1 MKMDKAGN
9 VAVGDDTSLIIHV
22 CDEVCHDSMNIFFL
36 LSYVTLQ
43 SVYKQNRLIN
53 RDFKVNRL
61 LLLSHMKYFT
71 TYLSGSDA
79 FDDIDISVHCDVHI
93 FDWLVKY
100 VHNQAKPPKL
110 GKLYYFL
117 SQKTETGPNIFHLAC
132 FSLLS

>member
-1 MKMDKAGN
+1 MIWSFTFVMRC
-9 VAVGDDTSLIIHV
+9 V
-22 CDEVCHDSMNIFFL
+22 CVCHSSMNNFFFPL
-36 LSYVTLQ
+36 ITHDVTLQ
-43 SVYKQNRLIN
+43 SVCKQNRLIN

-71 TYLSGSDA
+71 TYLSGSDS

-117 SQKTETGPNIFHLAC
+117 SQKTETGRNIFYLAC
-132 FSLLS
+132 FSFLS